1 VTEVARELESMVENW
16 GEMVNT
22 AMDFLVE
29 GDEIGKRMEV
39 VGEEGTTIED
49 MVVYLKS
56 VLFDFAYL
64 QQNAFDKEDAY
75 CPLKR
80 QVALFRLIYDR
91 IFQGKFHFK
100 THDEARECFLELQNS
115 IKNMN
120 FMPFEGSEYN
130 RAHAAILEQIEKA
143 ERA

>member
-1 VTEVARELESMVENW
+1 
-16 GEMVNT
+16 
-22 AMDFLVE
+22 
-29 GDEIGKRMEV
+29 MEV
-39 VGEEGTTIED
+39 VGEEGTTIDD

-80 QVALFRLIYDR
+80 QVALFRLIYNR
-91 IFQGKFHFK
+91 IFKGKFYFK
-100 THDEARECFLELQNS
+100 THDQAREYFLELQNN

-120 FMPFEGSEYN
+120 FMPFEGTEYN
-130 RAHAAILEQIEKA
+130 RAHTAILEQIEKA
-143 ERA
+143 DRA